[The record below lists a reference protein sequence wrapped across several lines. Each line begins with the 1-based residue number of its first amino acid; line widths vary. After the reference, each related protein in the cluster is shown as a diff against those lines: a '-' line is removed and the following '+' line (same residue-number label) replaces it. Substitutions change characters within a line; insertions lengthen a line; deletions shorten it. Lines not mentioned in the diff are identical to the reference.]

1 MCCVFGHD
9 VRFAIRGLRK
19 NPAAFAVI
27 VLALALGIAVNAVVF
42 SLVDSILFKRLP
54 GKDPERLVR
63 LFSVNQKNSNQ
74 LQPTAFPIYMQDRD
88 AMKGFVDLAAYR
100 NVRVQFSTTGGEG
113 RQIYAAVVTGNFF
126 PVLNLGAEKGRVFSS
141 EDDGA
146 RGANPV
152 AVLSDRLW
160 RGLDSQDVIGSS
172 IRVNGQSYTVVGIA
186 PPALRDFDHVPELWL
201 PMSMATEA
209 DPVLA
214 TQMDRMT
221 NPFFFVL
228 GRLAGNI
235 SLPQAQAKLDAVD
248 SALGA
253 GQTIHLIEGMEGEQI
268 AASSALQSAQTNDET
283 VEWQRPGAVLRI
295 ARKNFSENDV
305 RLSWLLFG
313 IASLVLL
320 IACVDVA
327 GLLAARSAQ
336 RQKETAIRLALGAS
350 RMQLFRQRFLEGVL
364 LAIAGSGV
372 GMLLAA
378 SAERW
383 LLASAPSSLLPA
395 SVEAGS
401 VVNFRLLLF
410 VSAISFMVAV
420 GFSLITTWREA
431 DRTFL
436 DSLKGEHSQPSTHL
450 TRQMPA
456 QALWVV
462 FQIAA
467 SFILLSGAGLLLRT
481 LQQAARVDL
490 GFSTDH
496 LLTASLDLSRQGYD
510 KTRAAAM
517 PGPILENLKEISGV
531 ESAALSMGPLLNS
544 QPYQSSS
551 KYSAK
556 ADCSNLDIVP
566 VTPGYFSTLQIPFL
580 RGRDFS
586 PRDHKNAPGVVIA
599 NQAAASLCWPGKD
612 LIGEHLSSVK
622 TRQEPFEVIGL
633 VGNVKNAA
641 GEENPKPLLYVSLPQ
656 FYEAFPF
663 QMTLGIVVRTKLE
676 PHEIMPSLI
685 SAIRRLDGNLAL
697 NDIETP
703 QETLAQEFS
712 EQNFLSTLLLTFGAM
727 ALVLALA
734 GLYGLLSYLTAK
746 RTREFGIRLALGA
759 RREDVLYLVLQQGG
773 QLVFGSV
780 FIGVFGAIASAH
792 LLRNFLFGVE
802 GADPLTYFTIAA
814 FVLLVGVAACSLPA
828 RRATRVDPV
837 VALRDE

>member
-1 MCCVFGHD
+1 MQTFGYD
-9 VRFAIRGLRK
+9 LRFAIRGLRR
-19 NPAAFAVI
+19 NPVSFAVI
-27 VLALALGIAVNAVVF
+27 VLALALGITVNAVVF
-42 SLVDSILFKRLP
+42 SLVDSVLFKPLP
-54 GKDPERLVR
+54 GKKPERLVR
-63 LFSVNQKNSNQ
+63 LFSMNQENSNQ
-74 LQPTAFPIYMQDRD
+74 LQPTAFPIYMQYRD
-88 AMKGFVDLAAYR
+88 AMKGFADLAAYR
-100 NVRVQFSTTGGEG
+100 NVRVQFSATGGEG

-126 PVLNLGAEKGRVFSS
+126 PVLNIEAEKGRVFSP
-141 EDDGA
+141 EDDTT

-152 AVLSDRLW
+152 AILSDRLW
-160 RGLDSQDVIGSS
+160 RSLGSADVIGSS
-172 IRVNGQSYTVVGIA
+172 VRINGQSYTVVGIA
-186 PPALRDFDHVPELWL
+186 PAALRDFDHVPELWL
-201 PMSMATEA
+201 PMSMAAEA

-221 NPFFFVL
+221 NPFFFAL

-235 SLPQAQAKLDAVD
+235 SLPQAESKLEAVN

-268 AASSALQSAQTNDET
+268 AAGPALQSAPTDDET
-283 VEWQRPGAVLRI
+283 VEWQRPAAVLKI
-295 ARKNFSENDV
+295 AHKNFAESDI
-305 RLSWLLFG
+305 RLSWLLLAV
-313 IASLVLL
+313 ASLVLL

-336 RQKETAIRLALGAS
+336 RQRETAIRLTLGAT

-364 LAIAGSGV
+364 LAIVGSGV
-372 GMLLAA
+372 GVLLAA
-378 SAERW
+378 GVERW
-383 LLASAPSSLLPA
+383 LLASAPTSLLPA
-395 SVEAGS
+395 SLEAGS
-401 VVNFRLLLF
+401 IVNFRLLLF

-420 GFSLITTWREA
+420 GFSLLATRREA
-431 DRTFL
+431 DKTLL
-436 DSLKGEHSQPSTHL
+436 DSLKGDHSQPSAHL
-450 TRQMPA
+450 TRRMPGHA
-456 QALWVV
+456 VLVV

-467 SFILLSGAGLLLRT
+467 SFVVLSCSGLLLRT
-481 LQQAARVDL
+481 LQQAAKVNL

-517 PGPILENLKEISGV
+517 PEPILESLREIPGV
-531 ESAALSMGPLLNS
+531 ESAALSMGPLLNR

-551 KYSAK
+551 KDSAK

-566 VTPGYFSTLQIPFL
+566 VTPGYFGALQIPFL

-586 PRDHKNAPGVVIA
+586 PTDGKNAPGVVIA
-599 NQAAASLCWPGKD
+599 NQAADLLCWPGKD
-612 LIGEHLSSVK
+612 LIGEHLASVK
-622 TRQEPFEVIGL
+622 TLREPFEVIGL

-656 FYEAFPF
+656 FYEAFPW

-685 SAIRRLDGNLAL
+685 SAIQRLDGDLSL

-712 EQNFLSTLLLTFGAM
+712 EQDFLSTLLLTFGAI

-734 GLYGLLSYLTAK
+734 GLYGLLSYVTAK

-773 QLVFGSV
+773 LLVFGSV
-780 FIGVFGAIASAH
+780 FIGVFGAIASAR
-792 LLRNFLFGVE
+792 LIRNFLFGIA
-802 GADPLTYFTIAA
+802 GMDPFTYFTIAA
-814 FVLLVGVAACSLPA
+814 FVLLVGLAACSLPA
-828 RRATRVDPV
+828 ARATRVDPV